1 MEITRKLKIV
11 NRLGLHL
18 RAAAQFVK
26 TTAAF
31 KSRILVKNKNGHVNG
46 KSLLNL
52 LALAASYGTEL
63 TFVIKG
69 DDANEARAAL
79 ERLFLD
85 KFGEKE

>member
-1 MEITRKLKIV
+1 
-11 NRLGLHL
+11 
-18 RAAAQFVK
+18 
-26 TTAAF
+26 
-31 KSRILVKNKNGHVNG
+31 VKNKNGHVNG

-69 DDANEARAAL
+69 DDANEARAAI
-79 ERLFLD
+79 EKLFLD